1 MAEIQAQPT
10 VADING
16 DGEVEIVVADV
27 HGNVAAFNWR
37 GKEVWE
43 RHLKSLVS
51 QARLSSQHT
60 LLNSETRV
68 IEPRAGSCACC
79 WFVTV
84 VLRPFKEPASIN
96 YSCHRSLPLAV
107 SFLQPRP

>member
-27 HGNVAAFNWR
+27 
-37 GKEVWE
+37 
-43 RHLKSLVS
+43 S

-60 LLNSETRV
+60 LLNSETRE

-96 YSCHRSLPLAV
+96 DSCHRSLTLVV
-107 SFLQPRP
+107 SLLQPRP